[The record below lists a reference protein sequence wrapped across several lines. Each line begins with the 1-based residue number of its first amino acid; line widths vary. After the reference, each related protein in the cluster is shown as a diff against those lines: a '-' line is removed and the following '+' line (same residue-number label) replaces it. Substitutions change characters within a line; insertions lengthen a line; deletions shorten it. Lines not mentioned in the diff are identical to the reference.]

1 MSTAVMLLYGYREF
15 ALSNERN
22 LISRDVA
29 SNPEQA
35 STRNTVPNNVS
46 VNDPVQTKQLAP
58 TVTPIPDLKQKSI
71 LVTEDKDSELKDVE
85 SKVENPSTIKSNE
98 GSKKPDHNEGLIS
111 RDPDFYS
118 NISVEIQGD
127 ALPPLGDRGDSA
139 IGTKAPIIR
148 GISLEGDEIY
158 IGGEGYYSLIIVLAH
173 WCPHCRNEVR
183 ELTKFLK
190 DVEVPSN
197 LKLISLATSIRS
209 DRPNYPPHE
218 WFEQEKWP
226 LPVVVDTSQSEIAI
240 HYGVTSYPF
249 FILIDDKGNIQSR
262 RPGRLGIEGFENLFS
277 NLEKVRSDN

>member
-1 MSTAVMLLYGYREF
+1 MLLYGYREF
-15 ALSNERN
+15 ASLNEGN
-22 LISRDVA
+22 SISSEIA
-29 SNPEQA
+29 SNPDQMSA
-35 STRNTVPNNVS
+35 RNIVPNNVS
-46 VNDPVQTKQLAP
+46 VNDPIQTKQFAP
-58 TVTPIPDLKQKSI
+58 TVTPIPDLAQKSI
-71 LVTEDKDSELKDVE
+71 SVKDAE
-85 SKVENPSTIKSNE
+85 SKTEEPLTIKSYE
-98 GSKKPDHNEGLIS
+98 GTKKSNRNEGLIS
-111 RDPDFYS
+111 RDSDFYS
-118 NISVEIQGD
+118 KISVEIQGD

-197 LKLISLATSIRS
+197 LKLISLATSIRN

-226 LPVVVDTSQSEIAI
+226 LPVIVDTSQSEIAI

-262 RPGRLGIEGFENLFS
+262 RPGRLGVEGFENLFR